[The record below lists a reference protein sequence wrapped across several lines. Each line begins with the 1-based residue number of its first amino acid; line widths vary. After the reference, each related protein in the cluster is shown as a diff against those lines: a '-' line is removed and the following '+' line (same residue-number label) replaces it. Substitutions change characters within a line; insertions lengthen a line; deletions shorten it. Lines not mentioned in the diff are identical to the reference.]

1 MDISYLFPPTRLL
14 NHFILICSTLL
25 HLHETSPKIQGDTSI
40 PIMLIWI
47 QQVLASLMVSAE
59 LKAQNF
65 SDHIYM
71 KERACSTAVVS
82 QDLQVLSLQGKV
94 VSFTEYVTELLR
106 RYILNPMLVL
116 KDL

>member
-1 MDISYLFPPTRLL
+1 
-14 NHFILICSTLL
+14 
-25 HLHETSPKIQGDTSI
+25 
-40 PIMLIWI
+40 
-47 QQVLASLMVSAE
+47 MVSAE